1 MTRDDEIRRQQA
13 LKQLQ
18 AAIADVAPYFANI
31 SDDAADDHE
40 LLEAA
45 TRLVDLV
52 HARRDGYPPEALEQL
67 RDLKPLRRRGEHF
80 VPDESEERVFQHEDA
95 PGTRIEYELR
105 RDPGESKEDFAARR
119 TLFENGGRLVFDV
132 APMPI
137 EDVHEMV
144 IAMGLDGDS
153 IRRKNALFRSIIFA
167 LEAGGITG
175 HEQPDFAIEHGLR
188 PDFFPHAAES
198 KFSGISLDRLATLYD
213 AAAGKVGWLT
223 FNGIVDEHLG
233 QARAGRYIPAWEP
246 GSVTTN
252 RPAGLH
258 DSQQAVGKYYSIS
271 FPLIP
276 GDETLRPRD
285 IRFKYALL
293 EALARLRS
301 MTVTEVSQVM
311 GDSVWW
317 TDLNAWVDQQ
327 WGR

>member
-1 MTRDDEIRRQQA
+1 MTSDDEARRQQA
-13 LKQLQ
+13 RKELQ
-18 AAIADVAPYFANI
+18 VALAEVATYFANI

-45 TRLVDLV
+45 TRLFDMMR
-52 HARRDGYPPEALEQL
+52 ARRDGYPPEALEQL

-80 VPDESEERVFQHEDA
+80 VPDESEERALQHKNASD
-95 PGTRIEYELR
+95 TRIEYDLR
-105 RDPGESKEDFAARR
+105 RDPGESDDDFAARR

-132 APMPI
+132 ASMPI

-175 HEQPDFAIEHGLR
+175 HEQPDFALEHGLR
-188 PDFFPHAAES
+188 SDFFPHTANL
-198 KFSGISLDRLATLYD
+198 KFSGISLDRLAALYD

-233 QARAGRYIPAWEP
+233 QARAARYIPAWEP
-246 GSVTTN
+246 GSDMA
-252 RPAGLH
+252 RQPAGLH

-276 GDETLRPRD
+276 GDETLRPSD

-293 EALARLRS
+293 DALARLRS
-301 MTVTEVSQVM
+301 MTVAEVSQIM
-311 GDSVWW
+311 DDSAWW
-317 TDLNAWVDQQ
+317 VDLNAWVDQQ